1 MHPSCHKAI
10 IDEAHPAIRV
20 AYIRYYDGRPQAGEN
35 GKAFSF
41 SRKPPRLQVNRAP
54 TALGD
59 IKTLTALTLRLARA
73 G

>member
-41 SRKPPRLQVNRAP
+41 SRNPMFLFD
-54 TALGD
+54 T
-59 IKTLTALTLRLARA
+59 
-73 G
+73 